1 MKAFKP
7 GSGGRP
13 WKPLCAAIIAV
24 LLSCKAGNPEPALV
38 EENRETGTAGTA
50 LSTVPALSVAD
61 ALRLPE
67 GTAGRRML
75 LEEGNIWARGIPGF
89 GENALSALRGSY
101 RIEALAGEAEGGES
115 FRVWLSREVLFYD
128 NWQTRT
134 SIATEAFP
142 VLEKTISSPEGDS
155 LRIAG
160 PFNGIWSAVFSFE
173 AGSRLSQNDIDRIV
187 SIYRT
192 RFLYFLGLSSKSS
205 DISLPARADF

>member
-7 GSGGRP
+7 GAGP
-13 WKPLCAAIIAV
+13 QWLLCAAIIAV
-24 LLSCKAGNPEPALV
+24 LLSCKAGNPAPALL
-38 EENRETGTAGTA
+38 EESREAGTAGTA

-67 GTAGRRML
+67 GTEGRTMR

-89 GENALSALRGSY
+89 GENALAALRGSY
-101 RIEALAGEAEGGES
+101 RIETLAGEAEGGES
-115 FRVWLSREVLFYD
+115 FQVWLSREVLFYD

-134 SIATEAFP
+134 SIATEDFP
-142 VLEKTISSPEGDS
+142 VLEKTISSPEGES
-155 LRIAG
+155 LLIAA

-173 AGSRLSQNDIDRIV
+173 AGSLSQNDIDRIV

-192 RFLYFLGLSSKSS
+192 RFLYFLGLSGKSS